1 MPTQRTT
8 SAAKTSMRGR
18 SDLDTAAALA
28 HSGHLRRPSSQR
40 TAATRSRPGVWGC
53 DPTRPGADAGVAA
66 RARLLPAI
74 AAGERVAGDALVSPD
89 EHVPVDAAPT
99 KAEARGRGK
108 RVRVHGVAVGRVRVA
123 WSHSRSGEEGGR
135 PEGQASLGEGWSGER
150 DEHEGPENDHEGL
163 HHRLSN
169 TLARWARPSACGILE
184 SYGKDRAGLLVQEP
198 EGRGGGRDSS
208 AINAPCADW

>member
-1 MPTQRTT
+1 MPTQSAS

-135 PEGQASLGEGWSGER
+135 PEGQASLSEGGSGER
-150 DEHEGPENDHEGL
+150 EEHERPEADHETL
-163 HHRLSN
+163 HHHGYFN
-169 TLARWARPSACGILE
+169 TEARRQL
-184 SYGKDRAGLLVQEP
+184 
-198 EGRGGGRDSS
+198 
-208 AINAPCADW
+208 PCDPRTLG

>member
-1 MPTQRTT
+1 MRMQRTT

-18 SDLDTAAALA
+18 SDLEPAAALA
-28 HSGHLRRPSSQR
+28 HSGHLRQPSSQR

-53 DPTRPGADAGVAA
+53 DRTRPGADAGVAA

-108 RVRVHGVAVGRVRVA
+108 RVRVHGVAVAVGRVRVA
-123 WSHSRSGEEGGR
+123 WSHSRRGEEGGR
-135 PEGQASLGEGWSGER
+135 PEGQASPGKGWLGER
-150 DEHEGPENDHEGL
+150 D
-163 HHRLSN
+163 
-169 TLARWARPSACGILE
+169 
-184 SYGKDRAGLLVQEP
+184 
-198 EGRGGGRDSS
+198 
-208 AINAPCADW
+208 